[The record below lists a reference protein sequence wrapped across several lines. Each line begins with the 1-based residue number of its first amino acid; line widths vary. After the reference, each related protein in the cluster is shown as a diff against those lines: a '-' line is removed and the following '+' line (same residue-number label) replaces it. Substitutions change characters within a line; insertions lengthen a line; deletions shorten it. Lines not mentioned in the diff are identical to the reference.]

1 MIRLLPVLLASACL
15 VQPLLSATSYT
26 ISPLLDAS
34 KPDQFFQFGFPG
46 PGNIP
51 VNQTSYLTGF
61 AMGAPAVGQ
70 LNNGSFGF
78 STLNPLPGADGARL
92 IGALKD
98 GSAVGIS
105 YTLLPPPN
113 PFSPPLEVPTLVR
126 WVNGVPTELP
136 LASLG
141 DPNAVFT
148 PGVWAVNGEGDLL
161 GQYVLDGVTSLY
173 RYNVLSGDFEV
184 IGLGVDGTVQV
195 LPWGIND
202 AGQILADVNGP
213 TSLRRV
219 YDPATGEWT
228 TIPFPPGGFP
238 NGVPFL
244 NSAGQVAMVLDVNG
258 VTRVFEFKNGTLTPI
273 TPDGLPYQ
281 GPFLNVMGYNA
292 QGLVIGSSNEK
303 LGTFEN
309 GQFLTLFDRLTNPDG
324 WADLTFFSGFLAG
337 VNDSGQI
344 FGMGNYQGLPTAF
357 VLNPEAGG
365 EVPEPASLVLVGVG
379 LLGAG
384 LARKR
389 YRG

>member
-1 MIRLLPVLLASACL
+1 MIRLLPVFLVAACL
-15 VQPLLSATSYT
+15 VQPLVSATTYT
-26 ISPLLDAS
+26 ISSLIDVSQPDAL
-34 KPDQFFQFGFPG
+34 FQFGYPG

-51 VNQTSYLTGF
+51 VNSTSYFTGF
-61 AMGAPAVGQ
+61 AMGTPAVGQ

-105 YTLLPPPN
+105 YTLIPQ
-113 PFSPPLEVPTLVR
+113 PFPFQPLEVPTLVR

-148 PGVWAVNGEGDLL
+148 PGFWALNGEGDLV
-161 GQYVLDGVTSLY
+161 GQYVLNGVTSLY
-173 RYNVLSGDFEV
+173 RYNAITGEFEV
-184 IGLGVDGTVQV
+184 IGLGVNDVAQV

-202 AGQILADVNGP
+202 EGQILADVNGS
-213 TSLRRV
+213 TSLRRL

-228 TIPFPPGGFP
+228 TIDYPSGGFP
-238 NGVPFL
+238 SGVPFL
-244 NSAGQVAMVLDVNG
+244 NSAGQVALVLDVNG
-258 VTRVFEFKNGTLTPI
+258 VSRVFEFKNGVLSPI

-309 GQFLTLFDRLTNPDG
+309 GEFLTLFDRLTNPEG

-344 FGMGNYQGLPTAF
+344 FGLGNYQGQATAF
-357 VLNPEAGG
+357 VLNPNAGG
-365 EVPEPASLVLVGVG
+365 EVPEPASAALVGVI
-379 LLGAG
+379 LLAAG
-384 LARKR
+384 VARKR
-389 YRG
+389 FRS